1 MSLSSPPASAPRPS
15 SSSSSLSSSILHLY
29 AELLLHIRT
38 VTFFASL
45 RTDHTE
51 QTRAELSADG
61 ESITLTHEGERA
73 SIRLPTRVVGGG
85 SAALT
90 LPASPAKEL
99 SLRLQLKERS
109 PGGLL
114 KGGAG
119 GGENVVPWDAGRL
132 AECGR
137 VECRGCGRE
146 VVKVGKSGD
155 DGAEEVEVKVK
166 ADEAAPSEERG
177 RGVKKWMDLP
187 NENWAEMMDFWHCH
201 KPHEHHLS
209 GHTHTRDGVGKEKG
223 YAASNR
229 IMAKKGVGYVDL
241 AYLLLT
247 EEDCLG
253 VQPSKSTSPSDSAAE
268 RQQLTCSSCK
278 TIVGVTDPRA
288 EGWRIWKWSIA
299 ATPKDSTTNT
309 KTYSLRKWV
318 AAQLLYLIENQA
330 VRKFT
335 VMAESGVLPGEEV
348 EGGSEAVAARDPIMI
363 WVFTPDLSFSSSI
376 ASSDDDSNSHRNDPT
391 RAMKV
396 LWKPAPAQNGEST
409 QSAAGQALD
418 RQSLSTED
426 LSLPLPAFDA
436 LKEGLEESGRWLPAS
451 ARTFQEWNVGLLER
465 FGEDEVQ

>member
-1 MSLSSPPASAPRPS
+1 MSLTSPPASAPRPRS
-15 SSSSSLSSSILHLY
+15 SSSSSSPSSSILHLY

-61 ESITLTHEGERA
+61 ESIALTHEGERA

-119 GGENVVPWDAGRL
+119 GGENVVPWDAGKL
-132 AECGR
+132 AECAR
-137 VECRGCGRE
+137 VVCRGCGTE

-155 DGAEEVEVKVK
+155 DGAEEVEAK
-166 ADEAAPSEERG
+166 ADEARHSEEAAPSEERS

-201 KPHEHHLS
+201 KPHEHHLP
-209 GHTHTRDGVGKEKG
+209 GHTHGRDSVGKEKG

-229 IMAKKGVGYVDL
+229 IMAKKGIGYVDL
-241 AYLLLT
+241 AYLLLA

-253 VQPSKSTSPSDSAAE
+253 VQVRSRLHTSGAS
-268 RQQLTCSSCK
+268 
-278 TIVGVTDPRA
+278 
-288 EGWRIWKWSIA
+288 
-299 ATPKDSTTNT
+299 
-309 KTYSLRKWV
+309 
-318 AAQLLYLIENQA
+318 QA
-330 VRKFT
+330 
-335 VMAESGVLPGEEV
+335 
-348 EGGSEAVAARDPIMI
+348 
-363 WVFTPDLSFSSSI
+363 
-376 ASSDDDSNSHRNDPT
+376 
-391 RAMKV
+391 
-396 LWKPAPAQNGEST
+396 
-409 QSAAGQALD
+409 
-418 RQSLSTED
+418 SLSRYP
-426 LSLPLPAFDA
+426 SPCLPYFTL
-436 LKEGLEESGRWLPAS
+436 R
-451 ARTFQEWNVGLLER
+451 
-465 FGEDEVQ
+465 

>member
-1 MSLSSPPASAPRPS
+1 MNRVAAVVQHVIRAPLWLTESKRWSVRRRPCLLNRVASTTHRPPFFFPTRPFRRNGRRTQRAWLSWLGPRSAPMSLSSPPASAPRPS
-15 SSSSSLSSSILHLY
+15 SSSSSPSSSILHLY

-155 DGAEEVEVKVK
+155 DGAEEVEVK

-201 KPHEHHLS
+201 KPHEHHLP

-253 VQPSKSTSPSDSAAE
+253 VQVRSRLQASLFRRPSPCLPYFA
-268 RQQLTCSSCK
+268 
-278 TIVGVTDPRA
+278 
-288 EGWRIWKWSIA
+288 
-299 ATPKDSTTNT
+299 
-309 KTYSLRKWV
+309 LR
-318 AAQLLYLIENQA
+318 
-330 VRKFT
+330 
-335 VMAESGVLPGEEV
+335 
-348 EGGSEAVAARDPIMI
+348 
-363 WVFTPDLSFSSSI
+363 
-376 ASSDDDSNSHRNDPT
+376 
-391 RAMKV
+391 
-396 LWKPAPAQNGEST
+396 
-409 QSAAGQALD
+409 
-418 RQSLSTED
+418 
-426 LSLPLPAFDA
+426 
-436 LKEGLEESGRWLPAS
+436 
-451 ARTFQEWNVGLLER
+451 
-465 FGEDEVQ
+465 